1 MKDVILQD
9 VLDYILKCK
18 DNNKLVEI
26 NELLKDKLKSNAS
39 KLKYE
44 LKPGDKVKVNGTGK
58 FESGVVTKVNKSRAV
73 LDVMINDIKY
83 SYTVPF
89 TMISKEVSNDS

>member
-18 DNNKLVEI
+18 DNNNLVKI

-44 LKPGDKVKVNGTGK
+44 LKPGDKVRVNGTNK
-58 FESGVVTKVNKSRAV
+58 FESGVVTKVNKSRAI

-89 TMISKEVSNDS
+89 TMITKEVSND

>member
-18 DNNKLVEI
+18 DNETLSAI
-26 NELLKDKLKSNAS
+26 SSAIKDKRKYNAS
-39 KLKYE
+39 HLKYSLE
-44 LKPGDKVKVNGTGK
+44 IGDKVKVNGTGK
-58 FESGVVTKVNKSRAV
+58 FEHGIVTKVNKSRAV
-73 LDVMINDIKY
+73 LDVMIDDKKY

-89 TMISKEVSNDS
+89 TMITKEASNG